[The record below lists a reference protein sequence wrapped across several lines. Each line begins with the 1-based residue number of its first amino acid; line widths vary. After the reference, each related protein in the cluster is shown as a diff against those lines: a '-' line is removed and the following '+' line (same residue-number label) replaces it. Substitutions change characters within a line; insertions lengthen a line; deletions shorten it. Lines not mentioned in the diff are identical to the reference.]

1 MSLKKRLGQFYTT
14 NYEYILQNMIIPDY
28 VSDKTIIEPFAGN
41 GDLIKFI
48 DDSKYKIE
56 YYDIDPK
63 KDFIIKRDTILEPPI
78 YYDKYVITNPPYLAR
93 NKSNDKKSFDKYNT
107 NDLYKCFIIEL
118 LENCCLGG
126 IIIIP
131 LNFFSSIRISD
142 INLRKKFLEKYKILM
157 INIFE
162 EQVFNDTTYTIC
174 SVQFELNKDRKN
186 NDIDVYCY
194 PSKKNIIINLNK
206 NNNYIIGG
214 DIYNLKIK
222 NKYLISRLTSKNIDD
237 KNTNI
242 LAKCIDDNNNNQIN
256 LSIVNDAEIFIDDTE
271 KQSARTYATLII
283 KPKIDIE
290 TQKKV
295 VKKFNEY
302 LNKNRIKYNSLFLTN
317 YREFGRKR
325 ISFDLIYSI
334 VGYILE
340 NDIEIGINH
349 Q

>member
-1 MSLKKRLGQFYTT
+1 MSSKKRLGQFYTT
-14 NYEYILQNMIIPDY
+14 NYEYILQNMTIPDY
-28 VSDKTIIEPFAGN
+28 MCDKIIIEPFTGN
-41 GDLIKFI
+41 ADLVKFI

-56 YYDIDPK
+56 CYDIDPK
-63 KDFIIKRDTILEPPI
+63 KDFIIKRDTLLEPPN
-78 YYDKYVITNPPYLAR
+78 YNNKYVITNPPYLAR
-93 NKSNDKKSFDKYNT
+93 NKSTDKKIFDKYKT

-118 LENCCLGG
+118 LTNYCLGG
-126 IIIIP
+126 IIILP

-174 SVQFELNKDRKN
+174 SMQFELNIDKIN

-194 PSKKNIIINLNK
+194 PDNKKIIINLNK

-214 DIYNLKIK
+214 DIYNLNIK
-222 NKYLISRLTSKNIDD
+222 NKYTIYRLTSKNIDD

-242 LAKCIDDNNNNQIN
+242 LAKCIDDNIKIN
-256 LSIVNDAEIFIDDTE
+256 LSIVNDTDLFIDATE
-271 KQSARTYATLII
+271 NQSARTYATLII

-302 LNKNRIKYNSLFLTN
+302 LNENRKKYNSLFLTN

-325 ISFDLIYSI
+325 ISYDLIYSI

-340 NDIEIGINH
+340 NDAEIGINH